1 MWLNRNM
8 AQITDDVQTPAEA
21 VLPKSSTRS
30 RPLSRG
36 EHLAEAIREAIRER
50 DLSAGDFFG
59 TLETIREETGL
70 ARTTVSEAVKLLR
83 DRGALVVKPGRGG
96 GLFVAKTTPIV
107 RLRHTLMRVDG
118 DPGTAADAIE
128 LRETLEELI
137 ATKAALHRS
146 DADCRDLEAVL
157 DEMRVAR
164 TWDEF
169 MQANWKLHAT
179 IAAICPNSMARPV
192 YESTLGFLS
201 GAHAEQDSEVDGSYW
216 DTRLQVHVDL
226 VAAITAGDIAAT
238 RIAVS
243 AHASSRS

>member
-1 MWLNRNM
+1 M
-8 AQITDDVQTPAEA
+8 AQITDDVQKSAEA
-21 VLPKSSTRS
+21 VLSRVGSQN

-36 EHLAEAIREAIRER
+36 EHLAEAIREAIRDR

-83 DRGALVVKPGRGG
+83 DRGVLVVKPGRGG

-157 DEMRVAR
+157 DEMRAAR
-164 TWDEF
+164 TWDAF

-201 GAHAEQDSEVDGSYW
+201 GAHVEQDNEVDSSYW
-216 DTRLQVHVDL
+216 GTRLQVHVDL
-226 VAAITAGDIAAT
+226 VAAISAGDIAAT
-238 RIAVS
+238 RAAVS